1 MTILSN
7 HRVHSYKFT
16 TTRAHRDIS
25 PKKLALQTTKNNRKS
40 RSPSPHPLADLFSLI
55 KSINPQV
62 IPISPPSTPVVAPA
76 PAPSAPPAIMTTRKI
91 FVKGQEYNVE
101 IPEFFDVYEGLRRWY
116 PSLYAAVLEEEEEMR
131 YSYETE
137 TDPAEQDIEEM
148 WAHYDYLEWLCD

>member
-16 TTRAHRDIS
+16 TTRACRGIS

-40 RSPSPHPLADLFSLI
+40 RSPSPHPLADIFSLI
-55 KSINPQV
+55 KTINPQV
-62 IPISPPSTPVVAPA
+62 LPVTPPSTPVVAPA

-91 FVKGQEYNVE
+91 LIKGQEFNIE
-101 IPEFFDVYEGLRRWY
+101 MPEFFDIYEGLRHWY
-116 PSLYAAVLEEEEEMR
+116 PNLYEAVLEEDEEIR
-131 YSYETE
+131 NNDDIDYNPT
-137 TDPAEQDIEEM
+137 EQDIEEM

>member
-1 MTILSN
+1 
-7 HRVHSYKFT
+7 
-16 TTRAHRDIS
+16 
-25 PKKLALQTTKNNRKS
+25 
-40 RSPSPHPLADLFSLI
+40 
-55 KSINPQV
+55 
-62 IPISPPSTPVVAPA
+62 
-76 PAPSAPPAIMTTRKI
+76 MTTRKI